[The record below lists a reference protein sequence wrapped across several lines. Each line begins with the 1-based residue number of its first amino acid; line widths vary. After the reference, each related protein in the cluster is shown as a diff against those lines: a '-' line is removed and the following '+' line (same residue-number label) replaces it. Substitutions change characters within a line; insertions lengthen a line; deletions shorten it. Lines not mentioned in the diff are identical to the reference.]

1 MAPRKVSD
9 YERKRLEN
17 IRRNDDMMAINS
29 VDSILSFGP
38 LSMADACQGTHSHTS
53 FLQSLLGM
61 AQASHSITETLG
73 GTKGERFL
81 NDANFKEGKM
91 ESSSLRLESL
101 RLDPENIARVVP
113 GRITDVLF
121 FPSNSVKMIV
131 AGDKLGNI
139 GFIVII

>member
-1 MAPRKVSD
+1 
-9 YERKRLEN
+9 
-17 IRRNDDMMAINS
+17 
-29 VDSILSFGP
+29 
-38 LSMADACQGTHSHTS
+38 
-53 FLQSLLGM
+53 
-61 AQASHSITETLG
+61 
-73 GTKGERFL
+73 
-81 NDANFKEGKM
+81 M